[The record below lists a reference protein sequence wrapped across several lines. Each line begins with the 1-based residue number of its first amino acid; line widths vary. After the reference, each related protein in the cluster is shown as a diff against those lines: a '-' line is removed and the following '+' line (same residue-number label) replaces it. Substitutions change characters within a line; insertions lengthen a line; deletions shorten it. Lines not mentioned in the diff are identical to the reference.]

1 MEQISN
7 EPNNVRIKFRAN
19 PKPTDCQW
27 TIAENDETQKN
38 QSCNKILPGEGIKG
52 EYFVNLSATSED
64 SIILFVTNELGT
76 SKFHRYND
84 GPLLLLLT
92 ILKFFYHP
100 LGLNLMTFQSNKY
113 QMSQTLFV

>member
-1 MEQISN
+1 MEQIPN
-7 EPNNVRIKFRAN
+7 EPNTVRIKFRAN

-27 TIAENDETQKN
+27 GIAVNNETQKN

-52 EYFVNLSATSED
+52 EYFVNLRATPED

-84 GPLLLLLT
+84 
-92 ILKFFYHP
+92 
-100 LGLNLMTFQSNKY
+100 
-113 QMSQTLFV
+113 